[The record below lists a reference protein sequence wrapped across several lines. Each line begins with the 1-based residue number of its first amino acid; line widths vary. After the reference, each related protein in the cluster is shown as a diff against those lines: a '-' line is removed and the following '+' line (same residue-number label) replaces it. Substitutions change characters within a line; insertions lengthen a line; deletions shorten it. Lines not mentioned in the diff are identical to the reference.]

1 MSRSVTRRKI
11 ETGIIRISEK
21 LRRLPGLISES
32 FILSGIKTVSRS
44 AARERYESYSPQAL
58 QKIEISIGVFGDC
71 VELVESLH
79 NLVSKVTVFSESEFA
94 RDPSRVIS
102 ADVDAVL
109 IITNTNQDERFIKR
123 LSSRCDDANTPSCT
137 IYLDEFNDAL
147 HLESGEF
154 ESKEIPLGIRPHI
167 HNPLPEESVPR
178 GTILYDSS
186 NLLVSSNRGILR
198 KLANPICKS
207 PLNDPA
213 LARGFKRQVVLHSS
227 LSDSK
232 STRAMLS
239 KHLAMGV
246 PLRAN
251 YSQSVFNS
259 FPGIETFVS
268 GVPAHYANDLSQAFS
283 KYLNSRLITQAF
295 ENGTIYDSL
304 AELLSA
310 LIRPSQQF
318 EIWAK
323 RVLVICDDSTAEFK
337 SCVSSQVGVQT
348 TLVSSQGIDS
358 CEFKEIYK
366 TFDYITRMS
375 SSTVY
380 PPDYLASKLCVFK
393 YASVDFV
400 TEPESHFDSTPNQ
413 TGNAIN
419 PNTTVSRMNGEES
432 LRFFTN
438 GAPILH
444 GRGLFDSNCGSK
456 LFMKLQEYSASA
468 SLGSFQLSVIIPI
481 FNNGDYLLTKALPS
495 LLRNDSWN
503 AMEIVLIDD
512 GSTDLETVQICRFL
526 NRLFANVTLFEFSEG
541 GSGSASRARN
551 KGIQIANSV
560 AVTFLDPDNEISDHG
575 YDKLIARFNR
585 ANKGRRVCEFVSGY
599 QLKVAENLS
608 TNGRHSFSPWSTQ
621 ISNPRE
627 EFFESGVFPTVS
639 TQAAIMSKQLLIDND
654 ISFVD
659 KAVGQDTL
667 FGWEVLLA
675 AKNPIFTS
683 EARIIYY
690 AERAD
695 SVTNNLD
702 VAFFEKSLRREQ
714 AQAIWL
720 QENDLMKA
728 YVKRRYDYF
737 IERWYEEKL
746 KAVPNHDRADALAH
760 LRSIAQLYAQT
771 Y

>member
-1 MSRSVTRRKI
+1 MSRSVARRKI
-11 ETGIIRISEK
+11 ETGISRVTEK
-21 LRRLPGLISES
+21 LRRLPGLLSES
-32 FILSGIKTVSRS
+32 IIFSGIKTDFRS
-44 AARERYESYSPQAL
+44 VARARYESHSPQAL
-58 QKIEISIGVFGDC
+58 QKIEISIGLFGDC
-71 VELVESLH
+71 VELVASLR
-79 NLVSKVTVFSESEFA
+79 NLVSKVIVLSESEFA
-94 RDPSRVIS
+94 RDPSRFVP

-109 IITNTNQDERFIKR
+109 IIANRHHDETFIKQ

-137 IYLDEFNDAL
+137 IYLDEFNDAIL
-147 HLESGEF
+147 LESGEF
-154 ESKEIPLGIRPHI
+154 ESKAIPLGIRPHI
-167 HNPLPEESVPR
+167 HNPLPEKPVPR
-178 GTILYDSS
+178 GTILYDPS
-186 NLLVSSNRGILR
+186 NLLVSSNKGILR
-198 KLANPICKS
+198 KLANPICKA

-213 LARGFKRQVVLHSS
+213 LARGFKRQVLVHSS
-227 LSDSK
+227 LPDSD

-246 PLRAN
+246 PLRVN

-268 GVPAHYANDLSQAFS
+268 GVPAHDENDLSQEFS
-283 KYLNSRLITQAF
+283 KYLGSRLITRAF
-295 ENGTIYDSL
+295 EQGTIYDSL

-310 LIRPSQQF
+310 LIHPSQQF

-323 RVLVICDDSTAEFK
+323 RVLVICDDLTAEFK
-337 SCVSSQVGVQT
+337 SYVSSQFGVRT
-348 TLVSSQGIDS
+348 TLVSSQEVDS
-358 CEFKEIYK
+358 FEFKEIYNN
-366 TFDYITRMS
+366 FDYVTRMS

-393 YASVDFV
+393 YAPVDFV
-400 TEPESHFDSTPNQ
+400 TEPESHTDSTPHQ

-419 PNTTVSRMNGEES
+419 PNTTVSRLDGEES

-438 GAPILH
+438 GASNLR
-444 GRGLFDSNCGSK
+444 GRGIYDTYCGSK
-456 LFMKLQEYSASA
+456 IFTKLQEYSASA
-468 SLGSFQLSVIIPI
+468 SSGSFQLSVIIPI

-495 LLRNDSWN
+495 LLRNNSWN

-512 GSTDLETVQICRFL
+512 GSTDLETVHICRFL
-526 NRLFANVTLFEFSEG
+526 NRLFANVSLFEFPEG

-551 KGIQIANSV
+551 KGIQIASSV

-599 QLKVAENLS
+599 QLKVANNLS

-627 EFFESGVFPTVS
+627 EFFESGAFPTVS
-639 TQAAIMSKQLLIDND
+639 TQAAIISKQLLIDND
-654 ISFVD
+654 ISFVAR
-659 KAVGQDTL
+659 AVGQDTL

-702 VAFFEKSLRREQ
+702 VAFFEKSLRREH

-720 QENDLMKA
+720 QKNGLMKA
-728 YVKRRYDYF
+728 YLKRRYDYF
-737 IERWYEEKL
+737 FDHWYEEKL
-746 KAVPNHDRADALAH
+746 KAVPQHDRDDALNH
-760 LRSIAQLYAQT
+760 LRSIAQLYDQT